1 MPQLPSPPPPLW
13 AALSTIF
20 IAALFTAGL
29 FHCYDV
35 LSLDILKNAMQ
46 SLMEAGLLSRSIT
59 DTDEGKERL
68 VTVSD
73 RPGLQRVSGI
83 VGTYVLP

>member
-1 MPQLPSPPPPLW
+1 MYVC
-13 AALSTIF
+13 
-20 IAALFTAGL
+20 AGL

-35 LSLDILKNAMQ
+35 LSLDILKNAMA
-46 SLMEAGLLSRSIT
+46 SLMEAGLLSRSFT

-73 RPGLQRVSGI
+73 RAGLQRVSDI
-83 VGTYVLP
+83 VEIYVLPEVRVFDGKSTPAKL

>member
-1 MPQLPSPPPPLW
+1 LVYNHLV
-13 AALSTIF
+13 LCV
-20 IAALFTAGL
+20 GL
-29 FHCYDV
+29 FYCYDV

-73 RPGLQRVSGI
+73 RPGLQRISDI
-83 VGTYVLP
+83 VGTYVLPEVHVFDGKSTPAKL